1 MQDLW
6 RLSATDI
13 AALIRSK
20 KVSAKEA
27 AHGRAGA
34 ARCGQPHD
42 QRRGRSSAGGGAGA
56 GRGRSMR
63 RSRAARRSVRWR
75 ACRSPSR
82 SISISRGSPPP
93 TASRLQRDVIAQSNS
108 PVIDNLRKAG
118 AVILGRTNCPA
129 FSYRWFTTNLIHGDT
144 KNPRDPGITPGGSSG
159 GAGAAVAAGIGH
171 IAHGTDIAGS
181 IRYPAYACGVHGLR
195 PTVGRIAAFN
205 AALPER
211 TIGPQI
217 SAVSGPLART
227 IGDLRIALAA
237 MSGKDVRDPWWVP
250 APLEGPAMP
259 KRAALCLQP
268 DGLETSAEV
277 KAAVAD
283 AGKRLERAGWMVE
296 EVATPP
302 LREAADLQTK
312 LWLGDGYEAQLAAA
326 EREGDPGA
334 LACLRGNRAKVFPFD
349 AAAFSKALT
358 RRATLTREWLQFFET
373 YSVLLI
379 PVSGELPFPDGLD
392 MRDEASFARV
402 WRAQLTQIAIPF
414 MGLPALTVSTGL
426 VGRVPVGVQVV
437 SGRLPRG
444 SLLAR
449 GRGDR
454 GGRNAGRADR
464 SRPVVFEAK
473 EHDGWHQRFHGKV
486 ACRRGR
492 IPEAVR
498 GSGAP
503 DRQHRE
509 RLRVHAAIQ
518 RPRGAAP
525 GTLPARLFGARIS
538 LQPVRRPGTR
548 RRQGDRTVLRQQL
561 CRHLSDVR
569 QDRRQRRQCASA
581 VSIFEERKIRAAR
594 LVDQMEFHQIP
605 GRSFG
610 QGGGAAC
617 ADRHAGRSDKKEI
630 EALL

>member
-6 RLSATDI
+6 RLSAADI
-13 AALIRSK
+13 AGLVKSK

-27 AHGRAGA
+27 AFAALARLDAVNPAINAVVDHRPQDVLAEAAAIDAAIKRGEELGPLAGV
-34 ARCGQPHD
+34 PVTVKVNID
-42 QRRGRSSAGGGAGA
+42 QEGFATTNGLK
-56 GRGRSMR
+56 
-63 RSRAARRSVRWR
+63 
-75 ACRSPSR
+75 
-82 SISISRGSPPP
+82 
-93 TASRLQRDVIAQSNS
+93 LQREVIAQSNS

-129 FSYRWFTTNLIHGDT
+129 FSYRWFTTNLVHGDT

-268 DGLETSAEV
+268 DGLETFAEV

-283 AGKRLERAGWMVE
+283 AGKRLERAGWVVE
-296 EVATPP
+296 EIETTPP

-358 RRATLTREWLQFFET
+358 RRATLTREWLQFFES
-373 YSVLLI
+373 YPVLLM

-414 MGLPALTVSTGL
+414 MGLPALTVSTGP
-426 VGRVPVGVQVV
+426 GREGSRRRSDRLRP
-437 SGRLPRG
+437 LPRG
-444 SLLAR
+444 SLSAR

-454 GGRNAGRADR
+454 SRRN
-464 SRPVVFEAK
+464 
-473 EHDGWHQRFHGKV
+473 
-486 ACRRGR
+486 
-492 IPEAVR
+492 
-498 GSGAP
+498 
-503 DRQHRE
+503 
-509 RLRVHAAIQ
+509 
-518 RPRGAAP
+518 
-525 GTLPARLFGARIS
+525 
-538 LQPVRRPGTR
+538 
-548 RRQGDRTVLRQQL
+548 
-561 CRHLSDVR
+561 
-569 QDRRQRRQCASA
+569 
-581 VSIFEERKIRAAR
+581 
-594 LVDQMEFHQIP
+594 
-605 GRSFG
+605 
-610 QGGGAAC
+610 AAC
-617 ADRHAGRSDKKEI
+617 ADRSRQLSVFERSGYRF
-630 EALL
+630 A